1 MADKAHRET
10 DKLLLSLERRIR
22 QIYRQTQ
29 DEVRQAWDAY
39 MAKTEPRLASLQEQ
53 YEASKKTGD
62 KAEIKRAGRE
72 LAFAKREATVQNDRF
87 KSIAEQTA
95 ENLSHVNKIA
105 LEYTNGR
112 LPEVYALN
120 YNAIGKAA
128 KQELRGFSFSLV
140 DAHTVENLI
149 LRGDRSLLPLRKLN
163 KAKDVQWN
171 MKKINSEVLQGIL
184 QGESIPKIANRIA
197 KVQQMNMHAAVRTA
211 RTAVTGAENKGRM
224 DMLGE
229 MEAKG
234 VVVDKMWISTHDGKT
249 RDWHA
254 ELDRKTVE
262 KDKPFVNSIG
272 SIMYPGDPAAAPSNT
287 YNCRCTIGYK
297 ILGFKPLSEVSK
309 K

>member
-1 MADKAHRET
+1 MADKAHRQT
-10 DKLLLSLERRIR
+10 DKVLLSLERRIR
-22 QIYRQTQ
+22 RIYRQTQ

-39 MAKTEPRLASLQEQ
+39 MAETEPNLAALQEQ
-53 YEASKKTGD
+53 YEAAKAAGD

-95 ENLSHVNKIA
+95 ENLNRVNEIA

-128 KQELRGFSFSLV
+128 KRELRGFSFSLV

-149 LRGDRSLLPLRKLN
+149 VHGDRSLLPMRKLN
-163 KAKDVQWN
+163 KAKDVRWN

-211 RTAVTGAENKGRM
+211 RTAVTSAENKGRM
-224 DMLGE
+224 DMLDE
-229 MEAKG
+229 VEAKG
-234 VVVDKMWISTHDGKT
+234 VVVNKMWISTHDGKT

-254 ELDRKTVE
+254 ELDRKTVA

-272 SIMYPGDPAAAPSNT
+272 LIMYPGDPAAAPANT
-287 YNCRCTIGYK
+287 YNCRCTLGYD
-297 ILGFKPLSEVSK
+297 IVGFKPLSEVSK

>member
-10 DKLLLSLERRIR
+10 DKVLLSLERRIR
-22 QIYRQTQ
+22 RIYRQTQ

-39 MAKTEPRLASLQEQ
+39 MAEAEPKLASLQER
-53 YEASKKTGD
+53 YEAAKETGD
-62 KAEIKRAGRE
+62 KAEIKQAGRE
-72 LAFAKREATVQNDRF
+72 LSFAKREATVQNDRF

-95 ENLSHVNKIA
+95 ENLSRVNEIA

-120 YNAIGKAA
+120 YNAIGKSA
-128 KQELRGFSFSLV
+128 KRELRGFSFSLV

-163 KAKDVQWN
+163 KAKDVRWN

-224 DMLGE
+224 DMLDE

-234 VVVDKMWISTHDGKT
+234 VVVDKMWIAAHDART

-254 ELDRKTVE
+254 ELDMKSVPQ
-262 KDKPFVNSIG
+262 DKPFVNSIG
-272 SIMYPGDPAAAPSNT
+272 SIMYPGDPAADPANT
-287 YNCRCTIGYK
+287 YNCRCALGYK
-297 ILGFKPLSEVSK
+297 IVGFKPLSEVSK

>member
-10 DKLLLSLERRIR
+10 DKVLLSLERRIR
-22 QIYRQTQ
+22 RIYRQTQ

-39 MAKTEPRLASLQEQ
+39 MAETEPKLASLQEK
-53 YEASKKTGD
+53 YEAAKETGD

-72 LAFAKREATVQNDRF
+72 LSLAKREATVQNDRF
-87 KSIAEQTA
+87 KSIAKQTA
-95 ENLSHVNKIA
+95 ENLSHVNEIA

-120 YNAIGKAA
+120 YNAIGKSANR
-128 KQELRGFSFSLV
+128 ELRGFSFSLV

-163 KAKDVQWN
+163 KAKDVRWN

-254 ELDRKTVE
+254 ELDRKTVG

-272 SIMYPGDPAAAPSNT
+272 FIMYPGDPAADPANI
-287 YNCRCTIGYK
+287 YCCRCTLGYK
-297 ILGFKPLSEVSK
+297 IVGFKPFSEVRK
-309 K
+309 R